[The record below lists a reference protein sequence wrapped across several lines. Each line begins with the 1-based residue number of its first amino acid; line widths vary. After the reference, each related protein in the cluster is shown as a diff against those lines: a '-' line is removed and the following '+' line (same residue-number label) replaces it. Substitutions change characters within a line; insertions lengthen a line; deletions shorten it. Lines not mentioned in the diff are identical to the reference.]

1 MYRHDLSNKKG
12 LRENRVAVGF
22 YRNMIRKRSSSNILP
37 NTLGELEL
45 LVLEALWQQPHL
57 DAKMVCGRIPSH
69 KQPSLNTVQSTLERL
84 YKKGLVDRI
93 KNGHA
98 YSYFA
103 SVSRSNLL
111 GRLMGDVIHLLHDGR
126 LETILSSFVNVAA
139 DLDERSLNDLEAL
152 IARKKRELGE
162 AER

>member
-1 MYRHDLSNKKG
+1 
-12 LRENRVAVGF
+12 
-22 YRNMIRKRSSSNILP
+22 MIRKRSSSNILP

-45 LVLEALWQQPHL
+45 LVLEALWQEPHL
-57 DAKMVCGRIPSH
+57 DAKMVCGKIPGS

-84 YKKGLVDRI
+84 CKKGLVDRI

-103 SVSRSNLL
+103 SVSRGNLL

-139 DLDERSLNDLEAL
+139 DLDERSLNDLETL

-162 AER
+162 GVK

>member
-1 MYRHDLSNKKG
+1 
-12 LRENRVAVGF
+12 
-22 YRNMIRKRSSSNILP
+22 MIRKRSSSNILP

-57 DAKMVCGRIPSH
+57 DAKMVCGKIPANR
-69 KQPSLNTVQSTLERL
+69 QPSLNTVQSTLERL

-103 SVSRSNLL
+103 SVSRANLL

-139 DLDERSLNDLEAL
+139 DLDEKSLNDLEAL
-152 IARKKRELGE
+152 IAKKKSELEEG
-162 AER
+162 AE